1 MLSLRGVREF
11 VKPAEINPSNLQ
23 CYAVLVSLS
32 LSLSSPTH
40 FSLSH
45 HKTTASH
52 GRYCKSR
59 KVQMALQSKGANK

>member
-32 LSLSSPTH
+32 LSLFSHTLLSFSPQDN
-40 FSLSH
+40 SI
-45 HKTTASH
+45 A
-52 GRYCKSR
+52 RQ
-59 KVQMALQSKGANK
+59 VLQIEKGANGAAK